1 MLLKNNKALEAP
13 QKKLLKELMSLE
25 ALADYCLVGG
35 TNLAFR
41 YEHRISVDLDIFRYN
56 KNANKEVNTALF
68 AEIKE
73 VFGDAV
79 QLNGISKIGI
89 FMYIN
94 DVKVDVI
101 EYPYPFFN
109 IQTLDGIRLASKE
122 DICAM
127 KMNAI
132 VGRGSK
138 KDFYDLHQLLKEY
151 NLDEILELY
160 KKKYNINNMQMIMR
174 SLIYFEDA
182 DNEEFEN
189 NNVVSLQ
196 KETWNI
202 IKKNIKTVYNKL
214 LKKSTSLI

>member
-1 MLLKNNKALEAP
+1 MLLKDNKALEAP

-127 KMNAI
+127 KINAI
-132 VGRGSK
+132 VGRGSR
-138 KDFYDLHQLLKEY
+138 KDFYDLNQLLKEY
-151 NLDEILELY
+151 SLAKILELY
-160 KKKYNINNMQMIMR
+160 KEKYANNNMQMIMR
-174 SLIYFEDA
+174 SLIYFLDA
-182 DNEEFEN
+182 DNDDERNNQIISLRGEKWENVKKEIEE
-189 NNVVSLQ
+189 
-196 KETWNI
+196 K
-202 IKKNIKTVYNKL
+202 YNEL
-214 LKKSTSLI
+214 FMNR